1 MRCSDWP
8 APSGSRVGGVSSE
21 PTGVPFVTFLS
32 DFGLTDDFVGTCH
45 GVINSIC
52 PDARVIHITHGIRPQ
67 AVGQGARLLAGAI
80 RYLPVGVHLAVVDPG
95 VGSARRA
102 IALRSGD
109 GRRFV
114 GPDNGLLV
122 PAAEACGGI
131 AEAIDIQ
138 STAHMLQPVSRTF
151 HGRDVFAPVA
161 AHLAAGV
168 TMDALGP
175 ALDPG
180 DLVRRDDPGHKLTDT
195 LLEAEV
201 QYIDQYGN
209 IQLAV
214 SPSELGGLFTPGT
227 LAEIVDGDDRYY
239 ARCAETFA
247 DVEDGEIVLY
257 EDAAGLLSVAIN
269 RGDAAE
275 LTAVSVGDRL
285 GVELDPEVGEDSLDL

>member
-1 MRCSDWP
+1 M
-8 APSGSRVGGVSSE
+8 SSE
-21 PTGVPFVTFLS
+21 PATVPFVTFLS

-95 VGSARRA
+95 VGSQRRA
-102 IALRSGD
+102 VALRSGD
-109 GRRFV
+109 GRLFV

-122 PAAEACGGI
+122 PAAEASGGV
-131 AEAIDIQ
+131 AQAVDIQ
-138 STAHMLQPVSRTF
+138 SQAHMLHPVSRTF
-151 HGRDVFAPVA
+151 HGRDVFAPAA

-168 TMDALGP
+168 ALSDLGP
-175 ALDPG
+175 TLDPD
-180 DLVRRDDPGHKLTDT
+180 DLVRRDDPGHKLMGS

-214 SPSELGGLFTPGT
+214 SPAELGGLFVPGA

-247 DVEDGEIVLY
+247 DVDHGEIVMY
-257 EDAAGLLSVAIN
+257 QDAAGLLSVAIN
-269 RGDAAE
+269 RGNAAE
-275 LTAVSVGDRL
+275 LTAVNVGDRL
-285 GVELDPEVGEDSLDL
+285 GVELEPEVDEESLDL